1 MPAVCLK
8 FWTKPRLSF
17 PKPLPRLFFLNK
29 YRHYFPGEH
38 FPKRI
43 PRLFSKEY
51 KLGNFCLSFSTYLTA
66 FHDFWQQVWELSRHD
81 HQPESH
87 QSSFNNMSES
97 VSYKPGQA
105 MIKLRS
111 DKNVFF
117 KSYLQ
122 LDPNCTLILH
132 RLLICLVIFSL
143 SDNMLCNFGGA
154 RFWRGVER
162 KENEIRK
169 ELQWVQHKDRT
180 NLSWGG
186 TKRVLQQHQDS

>member
-1 MPAVCLK
+1 MGDWQSGSDLDSIRNSCDVFWKKIDIFAFFIFCLCISVFVFISPTKASRSLLVFFASILMPAVCLK

-87 QSSFNNMSES
+87 QSSFNNTSES
-97 VSYKPGQA
+97 LSYKKRQHILVA
-105 MIKLRS
+105 SL
-111 DKNVFF
+111 
-117 KSYLQ
+117 
-122 LDPNCTLILH
+122 CTNMTEMNFA
-132 RLLICLVIFSL
+132 LV
-143 SDNMLCNFGGA
+143 DNSN
-154 RFWRGVER
+154 RG
-162 KENEIRK
+162 
-169 ELQWVQHKDRT
+169 WD
-180 NLSWGG
+180 
-186 TKRVLQQHQDS
+186 